1 MERKGFSVGEVLKFS
16 FQEWK
21 RNWLLWLSITLFA
34 VLIPML
40 PQALLMNI
48 SEDAI
53 IPQVALNLVRLILTV
68 LVHMGILTVAILAAK
83 QQSFSFSDFFSK
95 FHLFPAYLLGKI
107 IFLFGMMIGLFLL
120 IVPGVIFAVKFN
132 LWPFFVLDHGAGGI
146 ESLKESNKAV
156 EGAKWDILLFWIAGI
171 LLNIFGFLL
180 LGVGFLITWPVT
192 LIAWSKIYLKLTT
205 VTDVVVREQPG
216 ALV

>member
-1 MERKGFSVGEVLKFS
+1 MGRKGFSVGEVLKFS
-16 FQEWK
+16 FEEWK
-21 RNWLLWLSITLFA
+21 KNWMLWLGITLFA

-53 IPQVALNLVRLILTV
+53 LPQIGLHTIRLLLTV
-68 LVHMGILTVAILAAK
+68 FVHMGILTVALKAAK
-83 QQSFSFSDFFSK
+83 EQSFTFSDFFSK
-95 FHLFPAYLLGKI
+95 FHLFPSYLLGKI
-107 IFLFGMMIGLFLL
+107 LFIAGMIIGLFLL
-120 IVPGVIFAVKFN
+120 IVPGIIFALKFN
-132 LWPFFVLDHGAGGI
+132 LWPFFVLDRDAGGVDA
-146 ESLKESNKAV
+146 LKESNKVV
-156 EGAKWDILLFWIAGI
+156 EGAKWDIMLFWIGALI
-171 LLNIFGFLL
+171 LNIFGFLL

-205 VTDVVVREQPG
+205 VTDVTIRDEPG